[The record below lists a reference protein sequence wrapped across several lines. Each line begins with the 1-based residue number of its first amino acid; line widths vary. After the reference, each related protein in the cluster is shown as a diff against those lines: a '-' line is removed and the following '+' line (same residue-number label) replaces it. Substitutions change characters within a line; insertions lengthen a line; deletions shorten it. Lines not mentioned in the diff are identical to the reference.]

1 MGLRDNRAGS
11 YIGCINKMRHM
22 IVNVIV
28 REVLER
34 KLGLVTECNEIKTYT
49 LEMEPG
55 DVFSTFEEA
64 RQVWDEYDVMF
75 EGTGDNKFTLVK
87 PKTYKEEMYD
97 RQRLQDLHDEV
108 AYMDFE

>member
-1 MGLRDNRAGS
+1 
-11 YIGCINKMRHM
+11 M

-34 KLGLVTECNEIKTYT
+34 KLGLVTEFNMIKTYT
-49 LEMEPG
+49 LEMEPR

-75 EGTGDNKFTLVK
+75 EGLGDDKFTLVK
-87 PKTYKEEMYD
+87 PKTYKEEMDD
-97 RQRLQDLHDEV
+97 RQYLQDLHDEV

>member
-1 MGLRDNRAGS
+1 
-11 YIGCINKMRHM
+11 M

-34 KLGLVTECNEIKTYT
+34 KLGLVTEFNIIKTYT
-49 LEMEPG
+49 LEMEPR

-64 RQVWDEYDVMF
+64 RQVWYEYDVMF
-75 EGTGDNKFTLVK
+75 EGLGDDKFILVK
-87 PKTYKEEMYD
+87 PKTYKEEMDD
-97 RQRLQDLHDEV
+97 RQYLQDLHDEV

>member
-1 MGLRDNRAGS
+1 
-11 YIGCINKMRHM
+11 M

-34 KLGLVTECNEIKTYT
+34 KLGLVTEYNKIKTYT
-49 LEMEPG
+49 LEMEPR

-75 EGTGDNKFTLVK
+75 EGLGDDKFTLVK
-87 PKTYKEEMYD
+87 PKTYKEEMVD
-97 RQRLQDLHDEV
+97 RQYLQDLHDEV

>member
-1 MGLRDNRAGS
+1 MVVKVS
-11 YIGCINKMRHM
+11 
-22 IVNVIV
+22 V

-34 KLGLVTECNEIKTYT
+34 KLGLVTEFNVFKSYI
-49 LEMEPG
+49 LEMEPA

-75 EGTGDNKFTLVK
+75 EGNGDNKFTLVK
-87 PKTYKEEMYD
+87 SKTYSEEMND
-97 RQRLQDLHDEV
+97 RQWLQDLHDET